1 MNPLNEAVEI
11 TGSGVAPGLRVPVWR
26 IRATQSNRMKTKLI
40 KYALLSGLLL
50 CGSGIMTARAA
61 STIITF
67 SVDMATNLANGTFNP
82 PPPAGTGTDSV
93 YVNGTFYGWSGLG
106 LQLVQEGSSTVWTN
120 SFNDT
125 SDANGGVVSYRFQ
138 RNTGG
143 YESTASWDNRG
154 AQLPSTSG
162 ASLVLPTPYYGDVG
176 PGEVVNVTFQV
187 DMSEEIQ
194 LGHFDPKV
202 NQVDVRGSFNGWG
215 NAGNYLIH
223 DPSIQVTNGGGIIT
237 SNVYTLTIPIT
248 TGAQVPGVP
257 ATNAFMEWKAVEDVG
272 AGNAS
277 SSWENPGPT
286 SRNDAGN
293 RFWCNNTNQ
302 VLPIVSFSDIPY
314 APLAQV
320 TLNVDMTGII
330 KNDPNYVP
338 NSVSVW
344 GTFNNW
350 AGPLVLTNNP
360 AAANPNLFSGVTTMP
375 EGASIICQFRYTNS
389 LVNGTGGW
397 VYDFV
402 NDAVYN
408 NDARRTIYL
417 PVTPTSISTNLPAV
431 YFLDLAPDD
440 YLPQATPVL
449 FTVDMAGAVGTD
461 SHAFVPGTDHV
472 YINGMFA
479 NGGGT
484 PYPQTWYEWS
494 GGVNPVSAPAGYE
507 MVRVGSTTIYTNT
520 IIMPAGTVV
529 GLSYQYGIDEN
540 GVNGGP
546 AQNESSG
553 NNHFRVVRST
563 AVGTYVMPTDTFTN
577 QPYQEPLFAPGN
589 IYEYMGTL
597 GGGNLSVG
605 QPVAGKIPVSWL
617 GRPGAHLQVTSNLG
631 SGSWQDLPETD
642 GTNWTSGVNTAN
654 GLMSVTNWPAS
665 GNTFFRLVKP

>member
-1 MNPLNEAVEI
+1 MKPLNEAVEI

-26 IRATQSNRMKTKLI
+26 MRATQSNRMKTKLM

-50 CGSGIMTARAA
+50 CGSGIMSARAA

-67 SVDMATNLANGTFNP
+67 SVDMATNLANGSFNP

-106 LQLVQEGSSTVWTN
+106 LQLVQAGNSTVWTN

-125 SDANGGVVSYRFQ
+125 SDANGNVVSYRFQ

-143 YESTASWDNRG
+143 YETTASWDNRA

-176 PGEVVNVTFQV
+176 PGQIINVTFQV

-194 LGHFDPKV
+194 LGHFNPAVHKV
-202 NQVDVRGSFNGWG
+202 DLRGSFNGWG
-215 NAGNYLIH
+215 NAGNYLVH

-257 ATNAFMEWKAVEDVG
+257 ATNAFMEWKAVEDIG
-272 AGNAS
+272 FD
-277 SSWENPGPT
+277 SWENPGPAN
-286 SRNDAGN
+286 RNDAKN

-302 VLPIVSFSDIPY
+302 VLPIVSFSDLPY

-330 KNDPNYVP
+330 KYDPNYVP
-338 NSVSVW
+338 NSVSAW

-350 AGPLVLTNNP
+350 ANGIQLTNNP
-360 AAANPNLFSGVTTMP
+360 SGSNPNLFSGVTTMP
-375 EGASIICQFRYTNS
+375 EGASLICQFRYTNS
-389 LVNGTGGW
+389 AVNGVGGW
-397 VYDFV
+397 VYDYA

-408 NDARRTIYL
+408 DGGRRTIYL
-417 PVTPTSISTNLPAV
+417 PVTPTSITTNLPPV

-440 YLPQATPVL
+440 YLAQATPVL

-484 PYPQTWYEWS
+484 PYPQTWYAWS
-494 GGVNPVSAPAGYE
+494 GGINPVSAPSGYE
-507 MVRVGSTTIYTNT
+507 MGRVGSTTVYTNT

-540 GVNGGP
+540 GFNGGP
-546 AQNESSG
+546 SQNESSG

-563 AVGTYVMPTDTFTN
+563 ALGTYVMPADTFTN